1 MPLEKRQYFKITLRV
16 YEHLHQQLWTACS
29 KIEQT
34 FIEVQQTFMT
44 LQSWAYGTFIASF
57 NFTFMHF
64 HLQAVADKATHTATS
79 GITFQLQHTL
89 LLLGIKHSLEHIAVR
104 SQFLATMVKL
114 ENLLLIIVLQ
124 GNNSLSRTVISPNSS
139 IEQTRVC

>member
-1 MPLEKRQYFKITLRV
+1 
-16 YEHLHQQLWTACS
+16 
-29 KIEQT
+29 
-34 FIEVQQTFMT
+34 
-44 LQSWAYGTFIASF
+44 
-57 NFTFMHF
+57 MHF